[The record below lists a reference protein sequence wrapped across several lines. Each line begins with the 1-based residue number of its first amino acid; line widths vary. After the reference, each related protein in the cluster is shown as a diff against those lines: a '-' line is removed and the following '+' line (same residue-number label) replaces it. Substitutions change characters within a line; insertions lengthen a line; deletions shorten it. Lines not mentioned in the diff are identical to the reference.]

1 MPRTIGVIIS
11 SLAVLGFTSIAAAA
25 PFATNIAVDVA
36 AQDLLIQVDFKCR
49 KVDGQ
54 IVCGSTKSN
63 KNRDDDDDDD
73 DDDKPKKSKD
83 KESPRPAGRKS
94 IVTLDM

>member
-63 KNRDDDDDDD
+63 KTATMMTTTMMTTSRR
-73 DDDKPKKSKD
+73 
-83 KESPRPAGRKS
+83 SPRTRNPQDLREES
-94 IVTLDM
+94 QL